1 MRESSKTYK
10 ITKIINEDY
19 SNKEFTINDILD
31 FANNKYKNI
40 KFSRYSIGQ
49 YCNHYVGWGFLDV
62 KEVNKK
68 IVYNMKSQIPM
79 DMSTYLIREFSYKS
93 KDIQREKLEPF
104 LMEYRRIKLKKIKDK
119 IDG

>member
-10 ITKIINEDY
+10 VTKIINEY
-19 SNKEFTINDILD
+19 FNNKVFTINDILD

-49 YCNHYVGWGFLDV
+49 YCNHYVGWEFLDV
-62 KEVNKK
+62 KNINNEFKYK
-68 IVYNMKSQIPM
+68 MISQIPL
-79 DMSTYLIREFSYKS
+79 DMSTYLIREFAYKS
-93 KDIQREKLEPF
+93 KDIQKEKLKPF
-104 LMEYRRIKLKKIKDK
+104 LLKLRQEKIENIKDK